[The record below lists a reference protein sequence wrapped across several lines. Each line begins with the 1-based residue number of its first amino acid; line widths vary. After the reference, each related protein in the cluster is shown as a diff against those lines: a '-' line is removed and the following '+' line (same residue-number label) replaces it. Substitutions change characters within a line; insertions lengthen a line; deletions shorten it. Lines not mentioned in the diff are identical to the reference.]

1 MSCSRR
7 AVASWRLE
15 TRRPVAVNRAL
26 IVIGATLLAL
36 GLGWSWFRRVPLFRL
51 PGDIVIDRPGVRFF
65 FPITTM
71 LLISALISLA
81 AWLLRR

>member
-1 MSCSRR
+1 M
-7 AVASWRLE
+7 
-15 TRRPVAVNRAL
+15 NRAL
-26 IVIGATLLAL
+26 IVLGTSLLIL

-51 PGDIVIDRPGVRFF
+51 PVDIVIDRPGFRFF